1 MEISNKVFN
10 SGLYNFQGLKI
21 KLPIFW
27 NIQVLEKLLHNYKDK
42 EIIQFLKY
50 GWPISHDSRR
60 YNTEKIKNW
69 KGALINKTAVKAY
82 LENELKYKSVVGPF
96 KSNPFN
102 QPIGILPLNMRDKK
116 DSMEKRIIL
125 DLSFPEG
132 LAVSEGIDKTT
143 YQGVNVDWRLPTV
156 DTLPQ
161 LMIKKGVG
169 SLLFKHDLK
178 RYYRQIFVDPSD
190 AVKLGYYVNDVIYI
204 DSTLPMGMTSS
215 CYIVQR
221 VSSII
226 PFIMQQRGYS
236 AVNYIDDLGGVD
248 SASKAELAFEELGNI
263 LAEIGILESVQK
275 ATPPSTKMVFL
286 GILLDSINQT
296 LSIDSERLQNI
307 KATVSIWLNKSKALL
322 NELQKLIGLLSF
334 AATCVREGQLF
345 FSSILTVLKEAYLA
359 GKQVEI
365 TCEMKKDLH
374 WWDKFLIDYNGASC
388 IPTDVWS
395 RPDEI
400 FSTDSCLSGCGAC
413 LSSHFMHFEIPDFI
427 IKEGKRI
434 NQFELYAIL
443 IATREWAPLFA
454 NLNIL
459 LYCDNQTSVQV
470 L

>member
-1 MEISNKVFN
+1 MEILNKVFN
-10 SGLYNFQGLKI
+10 SGLYNFNGLKL
-21 KLPIFW
+21 KLPVFW
-27 NIQVLEKLLHNYKDK
+27 NIKVLEKLLHNYRVK

-69 KGALINKTAVKAY
+69 KGAMINKTAVKAY
-82 LENELKYKSVVGPF
+82 LENELRYKSVVGPF

-102 QPIGILPLNMRDKK
+102 QPIGFSPLNTRNKK

-132 LAVSEGIDKTT
+132 LAVDKGIDKAT
-143 YQGVNVDWRLPTV
+143 YLGVNVDWRLPTV
-156 DTLPQ
+156 DTLAQ

-169 SLLFKHDLK
+169 SLLFKRDLK

-190 AVKLGYYVNDVIYI
+190 AVKLGYYVDDMIYI

-215 CYIVQR
+215 CYIAQR

-286 GILLDSINQT
+286 GILLDSESQT
-296 LSIDSERLQNI
+296 LSIDSESYKFITRKPGGFMQSCFFLVLSYLQCFLVYLLQYLKDTINI
-307 KATVSIWLNKSKALL
+307 IPQTTTRYAVLCENKVT
-322 NELQKLIGLLSF
+322 QI
-334 AATCVREGQLF
+334 
-345 FSSILTVLKEAYLA
+345 
-359 GKQVEI
+359 
-365 TCEMKKDLH
+365 
-374 WWDKFLIDYNGASC
+374 
-388 IPTDVWS
+388 
-395 RPDEI
+395 
-400 FSTDSCLSGCGAC
+400 
-413 LSSHFMHFEIPDFI
+413 
-427 IKEGKRI
+427 
-434 NQFELYAIL
+434 
-443 IATREWAPLFA
+443 
-454 NLNIL
+454 
-459 LYCDNQTSVQV
+459 
-470 L
+470 